1 MPLTAAS
8 DTVRSAFFNVSF
20 VASTGPLLHGAVA
33 EMDRIAWKPGAVC
46 TATRVLRRGA
56 NRDADMFLDMIDVCS
71 SVAEDSDSLGEL
83 EYKG

>member
-33 EMDRIAWKPGAVC
+33 EMERITWKLGAVC
-46 TATRVLRRGA
+46 TGTRVLRRGA
-56 NRDADMFLDMIDVCS
+56 NRDADMVWDMIDVCS
-71 SVAEDSDSLGEL
+71 SVVEDSD
-83 EYKG
+83 